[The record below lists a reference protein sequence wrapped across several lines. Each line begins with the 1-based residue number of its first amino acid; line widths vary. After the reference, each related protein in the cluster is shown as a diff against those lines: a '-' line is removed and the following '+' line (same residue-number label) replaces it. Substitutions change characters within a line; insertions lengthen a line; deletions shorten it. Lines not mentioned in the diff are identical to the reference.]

1 MDYGALILTPQKT
14 KIKSL
19 SKQSKF
25 ENSDRQVR
33 GRIIK
38 TLVKKGELS
47 LTEIKEEFPLKDI
60 DEIIQGLVKEKMV
73 TIQGKTVSLR
83 E

>member
-1 MDYGALILTPQKT
+1 MDYGAWILTPQKT

-38 TLVKKGELS
+38 QLVKKRELS
-47 LTEIKEEFPLKDI
+47 LNEIKGEFPLKDI
-60 DEIIQGLVKEKMV
+60 ETIVPWLENEKII
-73 TIQGKTVSLR
+73 TNSHGKILIA

>member
-73 TIQGKTVSLR
+73 RIQDKTLSLS

>member
-60 DEIIQGLVKEKMV
+60 DEIVKKLKKEG
-73 TIQGKTVSLR
+73 IILEQGKTISLL
-83 E
+83 

>member
-33 GRIIK
+33 GRIVK
-38 TLVKKGELS
+38 TLIKKGELRIS
-47 LTEIKEEFPLKDI
+47 EIQSEFPQKKI
-60 DEIIQGLVKEKMV
+60 DTILQGLVKDGMIF
-73 TIQGKTVSLR
+73 IQGEAVSLAK
-83 E
+83 